1 MWDRDATEVLIVDDD
16 VFLRLDLS
24 DRLRQRGFLVFRAA
38 DAAQAIKTMEKHPS
52 IEAVFSDL
60 QISGSMDGLALLR
73 EITRRWP
80 GRRLVLISG
89 WSSPSQ
95 QEMPP
100 GTQFLSKP
108 ITRTSLDRALQVF
121 RDFRTVAFR
130 LKS

>member
-24 DRLRQRGFLVFRAA
+24 DRLRQRGFLVLGKDA
-38 DAAQAIKTMEKHPS
+38 DTAQAIKTMEKHPS

-80 GRRLVLISG
+80 A
-89 WSSPSQ
+89 P
-95 QEMPP
+95 
-100 GTQFLSKP
+100 LS
-108 ITRTSLDRALQVF
+108 
-121 RDFRTVAFR
+121 
-130 LKS
+130 

>member
-80 GRRLVLISG
+80 A
-89 WSSPSQ
+89 P
-95 QEMPP
+95 
-100 GTQFLSKP
+100 LS
-108 ITRTSLDRALQVF
+108 
-121 RDFRTVAFR
+121 
-130 LKS
+130 